1 MIDQIDPQT
10 SELLNA
16 FVETIQ
22 ANVRGLPTVPR
33 SWTVGNNAAAVGIL
47 DSLNDCQ

>member
-1 MIDQIDPQT
+1 MIDDR
-10 SELLNA
+10 SDRSSDLNA